1 MSEIRYIPP
10 AVTPTPGTTIN
21 PTNLFLPYRS
31 NATTFLDSCLKQT
44 SANQLQTIFS
54 GLVNGFNLID
64 SAQLYIFGR
73 LNGGQLTNLQVLDA
87 VGQFQTFH
95 NGSNKG
101 LTLDCTLNQY
111 YFGNYIFGNR
121 LNLEVNASSSI
132 IRTNIN
138 GVTTGLQ
145 MLFGSRNFQFGDFTT
160 QNTRLVIADVSR
172 EMYSTCNGNTN
183 GFYFS
188 LGTGARFYQFG
199 QITGSNRNQFVVD
212 DANQQIYT
220 SRNGSKT
227 GLSIDTNLCVIGSL
241 TLGNQ
246 LGLGTNDSAATFI
259 FNGTGITTATA
270 GGSAGLHLKVR
281 INSVDYKIA
290 LLNP

>member
-10 AVTPTPGTTIN
+10 ASTPTPGTTIN

-31 NATTFLDSCLKQT
+31 NATTFLDSSLKQT
-44 SANQLQTIFS
+44 SATQLQTIFS
-54 GLVNGFNLID
+54 GLANGFNLID

-73 LNGGQLTNLQVLDA
+73 LNGGQLTNLQILDS

-111 YFGNYIFGNR
+111 YFGNYLFGNR

-160 QNTRLVIADVSR
+160 QNTRLVIADVGR

-212 DANQQIYT
+212 DVNQTIYT

-227 GLSIDTNLCVIGSL
+227 GIAIDTNLSLIGTL

-246 LGLGTNDSAATFI
+246 LALGTNDSAATFI